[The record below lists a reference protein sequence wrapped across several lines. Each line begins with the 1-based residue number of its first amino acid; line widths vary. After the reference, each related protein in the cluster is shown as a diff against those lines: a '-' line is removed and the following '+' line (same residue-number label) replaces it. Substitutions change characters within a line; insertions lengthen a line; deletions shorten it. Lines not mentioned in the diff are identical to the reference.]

1 MMDTVNPREE
11 IVWIDN
17 ARAISCVLVIITH
30 ILAPWVYQLDHFG
43 EVNRFFIITFFTISK
58 LCTPTFLMI
67 SGALLIQKDYSDLTQ
82 HKKRVKRLFSSFM
95 LWSLIYLIFYTILNI
110 ARGENYTIKSYS
122 IFLKDSVLHGTAY
135 HLWFMYLIIGI
146 YLFMP
151 FLSILCKKIS
161 RNQLIIFFIIWGI
174 TLTTNLFI
182 EFNSLGD
189 IISSTIGYLGYLFVG
204 NLINKNK
211 FNEKIR
217 IRYSSIIFTVGVIST
232 LYFAYTQFSETHTVS
247 TRTFHRLNINIAFV
261 AIGFFM
267 MIKSFMYKNAIIRSI
282 SKHSLGIYYIHLF
295 LIMFMNKVWMINDSE
310 FMLIKLAIFSVITL
324 LICNLLIK
332 FIEQIISKSKL
343 LGGLIIN

>member
-1 MMDTVNPREE
+1 MDTEKSRLN

-17 ARAISCVLVIITH
+17 ARAISCILVIVTH

-67 SGALLIQKDYSDLTQ
+67 SGALLIQKDYSNLTQ

-95 LWSLIYLIFYTILNI
+95 LWSTLYLIFYTFLNI
-110 ARGENYTIKSYS
+110 YRGEHYTLNSYTF
-122 IFLKDSVLHGTAY
+122 FLKESVLHGTAY

-151 FLSILCKKIS
+151 LLSILCKKIS
-161 RNQLIIFFIIWGI
+161 RNQLIIFFVIWGI
-174 TLTTNLFI
+174 TLITNLFV
-182 EFNSLGD
+182 EFNSIGD
-189 IISSTIGYLGYLFVG
+189 FVSSTIGYLGYLFVG

-211 FNEKIR
+211 LNEKIR
-217 IRYSSIIFTVGVIST
+217 IRYASIIFLIGVVST
-232 LYFAYTQFSETHTVS
+232 LYLAYHQFSETHAVS
-247 TRTFHRLNINIAFV
+247 AKTFHRLNINIAFV

-267 MIKSFMYKNAIIRSI
+267 MIKSFMYKHEFIKSI

-295 LIMFMNKVWMINDSE
+295 LIMIMNKIWMINDSD
-310 FMLIKLAIFSVITL
+310 FMLIKLALFSTITL
-324 LICNLLIK
+324 LICYVLIK
-332 FIEQIISKSKL
+332 YIEQIISKSKL
-343 LGGLIIN
+343 FGRLIIN